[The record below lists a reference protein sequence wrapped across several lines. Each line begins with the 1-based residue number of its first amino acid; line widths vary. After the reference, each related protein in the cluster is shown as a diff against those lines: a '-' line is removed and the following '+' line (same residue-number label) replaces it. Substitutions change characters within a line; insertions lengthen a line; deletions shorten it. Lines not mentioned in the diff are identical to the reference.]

1 VAFQKEGKCQGV
13 RRGRDAVGE
22 YVEGQNQQGCKNP
35 RVMGTYLEK
44 TETLIQKDTYAS
56 MCTAALLTKTGTQ
69 LELPETDQWMKRM
82 WYMYAVEYY

>member
-1 VAFQKEGKCQGV
+1 
-13 RRGRDAVGE
+13 
-22 YVEGQNQQGCKNP
+22 
-35 RVMGTYLEK
+35 MGTYLEK
-44 TETLIQKDTYAS
+44 TETLIQKDTYTS

>member
-1 VAFQKEGKCQGV
+1 
-13 RRGRDAVGE
+13 
-22 YVEGQNQQGCKNP
+22 
-35 RVMGTYLEK
+35 MGTYLEK